1 MGLILD
7 GHAFSVL
14 FMSMRILAGLVV
26 VLFWPGYCLQ
36 AAVFPRRREL
46 EDRERVALSFG
57 LSIGVVAVMAPV
69 LDRLPWGVRV
79 GPVVIGYA
87 LFMLICTGVG
97 AYRRRNIPEA
107 DRYCGIK
114 SMNVADWW
122 KHTDASVRKAYAVQA
137 VAVLGG
143 VGVMIAN
150 MIVPHPGEQY
160 SEFYIVGADGLAE
173 GFIQEVRVGE
183 RVEVRCGIGNHEG
196 AAAEYRLEVRQDGEL
211 IGRGGS
217 FSLQDGEVL
226 EAAVEFAAA
235 REGDDV
241 KIEFWLIRD
250 ADERPYRRLE
260 LWMDVRE

>member
-1 MGLILD
+1 LGLIMEI
-7 GHAFSVL
+7 HAISVI
-14 FMSMRILAGLVV
+14 FTSMRIVAGLVV

-36 AAVFPRRREL
+36 TAVFPRQRHL
-46 EDRERVALSFG
+46 EGWERVALSFG
-57 LSIGVVAVMAPV
+57 LSIGVLAAMAPV
-69 LDRLPWGVRV
+69 LDRLPWGVRF

-87 LFMLICTGVG
+87 VFMLICTGVG

-122 KHTDASVRKAYAVQA
+122 KHTEASVRKAYAVQA

-143 VGVMIAN
+143 VGVLIAN

-196 AAAEYRLEVRQDGEL
+196 AAAEYRVEVRQEGEL
-211 IGRGGS
+211 IGRRGPFG
-217 FSLQDGEVL
+217 LQDGDVL

-241 KIEFWLIRD
+241 NIEFWLIRD
-250 ADERPYRRLE
+250 AEERAYRRLE
-260 LWMDVRE
+260 LWMDVRQ